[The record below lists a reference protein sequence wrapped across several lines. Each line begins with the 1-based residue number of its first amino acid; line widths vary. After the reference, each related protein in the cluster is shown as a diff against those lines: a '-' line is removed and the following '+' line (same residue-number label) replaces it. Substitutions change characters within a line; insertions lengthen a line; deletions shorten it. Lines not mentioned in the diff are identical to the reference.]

1 MLTNKARHVL
11 LVALAGSVALSMAMA
26 SEKNKALTE
35 DGYASN
41 EPIRPVLP
49 VENIHTEKVKLGKA
63 LFNDRHL
70 AGDTLSCADCH
81 QLSSGGDDN
90 TAITHLSEDKRSD
103 LNTPTV
109 FNAVYNFRQTWSGSA
124 ETLAEQIDMVVHN
137 PNEGN
142 TSWPRIIQSIN
153 KRPELR
159 KRFDKLY
166 NDGVTKENYMD
177 ALVEYEKTLVT
188 PNARFDQY
196 LSGDNTAITSE
207 EKAGYHL
214 FKEYGCVSCHQG
226 VNIGGNLFQKFGIF
240 YDYIADRGNITEADH
255 GRKNVTGREQDD
267 FVFKVPSLRNVA
279 VTAPYFHDGQIEALE
294 EAIYIMG
301 KTQLGR
307 ELNARDIELIS
318 LFLRTLTGQYQGR
331 YLDDIKLSEVK

>member
-1 MLTNKARHVL
+1 MLTNKARRVL
-11 LVALAGSVALSMAMA
+11 LVAFAGSLALSVA
-26 SEKNKALTE
+26 SASDKDKVLT

-41 EPIRPVLP
+41 EPVRPVLP
-49 VENIHTEKVKLGKA
+49 VENIHTEKARLGKA

-70 AGDTLSCADCH
+70 AGNKLSCADCH
-81 QLSSGGDDN
+81 QLNSGGDDN
-90 TAITHLSEDKRSD
+90 AATNNQGQDNRAGI
-103 LNTPTV
+103 NTPTV
-109 FNAVYNFRQTWSGSA
+109 FNAVYNFRQLWSGA
-124 ETLAEQIDMVVHN
+124 ADTLAEQIAMVVHN
-137 PNEGN
+137 PNEGA
-142 TSWPRIIQSIN
+142 TSWPALLQNIN
-153 KRPELR
+153 KRPSLR
-159 KRFDKLY
+159 EQFDRLY
-166 NDGVTKENYMD
+166 ADGVTEKNYMD
-177 ALVEYEKTLVT
+177 ALIEYEKTLVT

-196 LSGDNTAITSE
+196 LSGDNDAITAE

-240 YDYIADRGNITEADH
+240 YDYIADRGNITRADH

-279 VTAPYFHDGQIEALE
+279 VTAPYFHDGQIETLE

-307 ELNARDIELIS
+307 ELNAKDIELIS

-331 YLDDIKLSEVK
+331 FLDDIKLSEAK

>member
-1 MLTNKARHVL
+1 MLTNKARRVL
-11 LVALAGSVALSMAMA
+11 LVVFAGSLALSMVNA
-26 SEKNKALTE
+26 SEKNKVVT

-49 VENIHTEKVKLGKA
+49 VENIHTEKARLGEA

-70 AGDTLSCADCH
+70 AGNKLSCADCH
-81 QLSSGGDDN
+81 QLTLGGDDN
-90 TAITHLSEDKRSD
+90 VATNNQGPDNRAG

-109 FNAVYNFRQTWSGSA
+109 FNAVYNFRQLWSGA
-124 ETLAEQIDMVVHN
+124 ADTLAEQIAMVVHN

-142 TSWPRIIQSIN
+142 TSWPALLQNIN
-153 KRPELR
+153 KRPLLR
-159 KRFDKLY
+159 KQFDRVY
-166 NDGVTKENYMD
+166 ADGVTEKNYMD
-177 ALVEYEKTLVT
+177 ALIEYEKTLVT

-196 LSGDNTAITSE
+196 LSGDSDAITTE

-214 FKEYGCVSCHQG
+214 FKEHGCVSCHQG

-240 YDYIADRGNITEADH
+240 YDYIADRGNITPADH

-279 VTAPYFHDGQIEALE
+279 VTAPYFHDGQVETLE
-294 EAIYIMG
+294 EAVYIMG

-307 ELNARDIELIS
+307 ELNAKDIELIS

-331 YLDDIKLSEVK
+331 FLDDIKLSEAK